1 MHEFSDNAELSG
13 ILSFIKGALF
23 MKWTVGKKIGGGFII
38 VLTLVILMSGFTYW
52 KIGELTSSYQEFSKV
67 NIDKMDMVQGAA
79 ADIANEAV
87 VMRRF
92 NFTGIPN
99 DIQVYNDYKTK
110 ANERIIWL
118 EKNLR
123 TEKSKELLITI
134 KKEKATYEE
143 IAEKSMAAKQANKL
157 DEVAMYMSQAG
168 KPYKAT
174 MSAAEEL
181 VGSTKEYTK
190 QEQGKYAEDA
200 THSRIILV
208 VVNIIVIV
216 LSMIIAYLVARSISR
231 PVREVAESAS
241 KIANGDLSIENIGY
255 QSSDEIGQLAESF
268 NKMLSNLRT
277 IIRQVSI
284 SAEQVAASSEQL
296 TISAEQSAQGA
307 TQVATAIIEVAE
319 GTDKQRQHINTTV
332 MTTEKM
338 TNGIQQIA
346 ANATTATE
354 MSDKTANAAQ
364 SGRQAIDAAVKQMS
378 TIDKTVGESSEVI
391 VNLGERSK
399 EIGQIVDTISNIAG
413 QTNLLALNAAIEAA
427 RAGEQG
433 RGFAVV
439 AEEVRKLAEQSQES
453 AKQIANLI
461 HEIQGETDK
470 AVTAM
475 KEGNREVSIGINV
488 VNNAGESFADISK
501 LISQVSDQS
510 KDISIS
516 IQNMVNGSQEVGM
529 YIQKVDEISKEI
541 SGQTQTVSA
550 VTEEQSAS
558 MQEIASSSQALAYM
572 AVELQKAVAKFKL

>member
-1 MHEFSDNAELSG
+1 
-13 ILSFIKGALF
+13 
-23 MKWTVGKKIGGGFII
+23 MKWTVGKKISGGFLV
-38 VLTLVILMSGFTYW
+38 VLALVILMSCFTYW

-67 NIDKMDMVQGAA
+67 NIDKMEMVQGAA

-92 NFTGIPN
+92 NFTGTPN

-118 EKNLR
+118 EQNIR

-134 KKEKATYEE
+134 KKEKAAYEE
-143 IAEKSMAAKQANKL
+143 IAEKSMAAKQANKI

-174 MSAAEEL
+174 MSAAEGL
-181 VGSTKEYTK
+181 VSSSKEYVK
-190 QEQGKYAEDA
+190 QEQEKYAEDA
-200 THSRIILV
+200 THSRMFIF

-216 LSMIIAYLVARSISR
+216 LSMIIAYLVSRSISR
-231 PVREVAESAS
+231 PVREVAEAAS
-241 KIANGDLSIENIGY
+241 KIAQGDLSIENIGY
-255 QSSDEIGQLAESF
+255 KSSDEIGQLAEAF
-268 NKMLSNLRT
+268 NKMLSNIKT
-277 IIRQVSI
+277 IISQVSA
-284 SAEQVAASSEQL
+284 SAEQVTASSEEL
-296 TISAEQSAQGA
+296 AASAEQSAQAA
-307 TQVATAIIEVAE
+307 TQVAITIIEVAE
-319 GTDKQRQHINTTV
+319 GTDRQHQHINTAV

-338 TNGIQQIA
+338 TASIQQIA
-346 ANATTATE
+346 TNATMATE
-354 MSDKTANAAQ
+354 MSDKTAEAAQ
-364 SGRQAIDAAVKQMS
+364 NGRQAIEAAVKQMG

-391 VNLGERSK
+391 AKLGKRSK

-439 AEEVRKLAEQSQES
+439 AEEVRKLAEQSQDS

-461 HEIQGETDK
+461 SEIQGETDK

-475 KEGNREVSIGINV
+475 TEGNREVSIGINV
-488 VNNAGESFADISK
+488 VNTAGKSFSEISK

-516 IQNMVNGSQEVGM
+516 IQHMVNGSQEVGM
-529 YIQKVDEISKEI
+529 YIKKVDEISKEI
-541 SGQTQTVSA
+541 SGQTQTISA
-550 VTEEQSAS
+550 ATEEQSAS
-558 MQEIASSSQALAYM
+558 MQEVASSSQALTHM
-572 AVELQKAVAKFKL
+572 AVKLQEVVAKFKV